1 MSRKKVNDKDAL
13 KYRVETRV
21 NATTFK
27 KLEAIVQKTQ
37 DKEMSGLLRDILTNR
52 PIQVIT
58 YDKGLDIIME
68 ELSLLRVQ
76 IRAIGININQITRY
90 FNTYPEP
97 QRKQY
102 YGKVAFQEYQALQ
115 PKIERLMEI
124 ITQLSKKW
132 LSE

>member
-1 MSRKKVNDKDAL
+1 MSRKKVSDKEVL

-21 NATTFK
+21 NVATFK
-27 KLEAIVQKTQ
+27 KLEAILQKTQ
-37 DKEMSGLLRDILTNR
+37 DKEMSGLLREILSNR
-52 PIQVIT
+52 PIQVYT

-68 ELSLLRVQ
+68 ELSALRVQ
-76 IRAIGININQITRY
+76 IKAIGVNINQITRF

-102 YGKVAFQEYQALQ
+102 YGKIAFQEYKALQ
-115 PKIERLMEI
+115 PIIERIMDI
-124 ITQLSKKW
+124 VTQLSKKW